1 MWSLSRR
8 SLGQHRLSRNCGPRP
23 IELAKGTGDRVLA
36 MLGEQWTGANQ
47 IWWGEGESFKSLGR
61 KQFLS
66 CSGGGKRQDLNYIPP
81 RKCAVSGLSW
91 AWPLT
96 RHLGDACSIFSELQG
111 HKPPRFQWPLS
122 PPEPL
127 ALLSYR
133 RKAFHSSRSGSQDP
147 RSCFPPLCKHDKS
160 LIFDWFA

>member
-8 SLGQHRLSRNCGPRP
+8 GLGQHRLSRNGGPHP
-23 IELAKGTGDRVLA
+23 VELAKGTGGSVLA
-36 MLGEQWTGANQ
+36 VLGEQWTGLIRSAGGRGSHLSLQGGSNF
-47 IWWGEGESFKSLGR
+47 WVAVGEGK
-61 KQFLS
+61 
-66 CSGGGKRQDLNYIPP
+66 GKILIIPP
-81 RKCAVSGLSW
+81 QKCAVSGLSW
-91 AWPLT
+91 AWPLM
-96 RHLGDACSIFSELQG
+96 RHLGDAHPIFLELQG
-111 HKPPRFQWPLS
+111 HEPPHFQWPLR
-122 PPEPL
+122 PREPL